1 MVKKRVLKYIAV
13 LLLCSAMTVWYV
25 SSQGLAGKKTA
36 EQYRILADGF
46 TIPGLIITGF
56 GIMMIIS
63 DTGTL
68 DGVVFGMQQA
78 FRMLTFQFLSKN
90 KPQNY
95 GEFKDKREE
104 MRRLRR
110 LRGGGFGYIVIT
122 GGAFLAAALL
132 FPRPILRATRW
143 SSGS

>member
-1 MVKKRVLKYIAV
+1 MDKKRILKYAAV
-13 LLLCSAMTVWYV
+13 FLLCCVITFWFVQSR
-25 SSQGLAGKKTA
+25 GLAGKQRS

-46 TIPGLIITGF
+46 TIPGLLVTGF
-56 GIMMIIS
+56 GVMMIIS

-104 MRRLRR
+104 MRQLRKQ
-110 LRGGGFGYIVIT
+110 RGGGFGYVVIT
-122 GGAFLAAALL
+122 GGAFLIAAAVFTALY
-132 FPRPILRATRW
+132 LRET
-143 SSGS
+143 GGV